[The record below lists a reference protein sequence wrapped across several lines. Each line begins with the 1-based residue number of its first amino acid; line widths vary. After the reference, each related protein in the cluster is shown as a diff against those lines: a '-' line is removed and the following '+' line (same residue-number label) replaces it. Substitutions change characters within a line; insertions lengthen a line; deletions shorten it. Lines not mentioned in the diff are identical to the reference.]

1 MPLQSPEQGLATVL
15 VSDPAVAAVV
25 GTRVYPVIAPAAADL
40 PFITWRRS
48 AVQRQ
53 HTLSGPM
60 GMPTVI
66 LSVDLYATTYEAVR
80 ELSDRV
86 RLALDGYGG
95 SQADSISVKHV
106 SLDNESDGFIQ
117 LAGGDLPPVYSVTMT
132 FSVMWSEQ

>member
-15 VSDPAVAAVV
+15 VSDPAVAALI

-40 PFITWRRS
+40 PFVTWRRS
-48 AVQRQ
+48 GVLRQ

-60 GMPTVI
+60 GMPTVT
-66 LSVDLYATTYEAVR
+66 LTVDLYATTYEAVR
-80 ELSDRV
+80 ELADRV

-95 SQADSISVKHV
+95 TPADSISVKNV

-117 LAGGDLPPVYSVTMT
+117 LAGGDMPPVYSVTMT
-132 FSVMWSEQ
+132 FSVMWSEK